1 MAAQQPFTGRVL
13 ILGATG
19 MLGHTLLRVLAA
31 SPGVDATGTVRGE
44 AATRLLP
51 AALRP
56 RVHSGVHAEDGAALA
71 ALLRDV
77 RPDVVVNCIG
87 VVKQLAGAED
97 PAVAMPINAEFPHR
111 LAAMCLAHEARL
123 VHISTDCVFAGTRGR
138 YSETDLPDAQDLY
151 GRSKRLGEVDAPHA
165 ITLRTSII
173 GPELGTAHGLLA
185 WFLAQR
191 GTVNAYTRAVF
202 SGLPT
207 VELARA
213 IRDQVLPHPQLHGI
227 HHVAS
232 APIAKAELLRLLA
245 QVYAPPVELRAVDE
259 PVIDRS
265 LDGRRF
271 EAATGF
277 VAAPWPVLVER
288 MHAFG

>member
-1 MAAQQPFTGRVL
+1 MATPHPFAGRLL

-19 MLGHTLLRVLAA
+19 MLGHTLLRVMAA
-31 SPGVDATGTVRGE
+31 SPGLDVSGTVRSD
-44 AATRLLP
+44 AAIRLLP
-51 AALRP
+51 SALRS
-56 RVHSGVHAEDGAALA
+56 RVRTGVHAEDSAALT
-71 ALLRDV
+71 ALLRDC
-77 RPDVVVNCIG
+77 RPDVVINCIG
-87 VVKQLAGAED
+87 LVKQLAGADD
-97 PAVAMPINAEFPHR
+97 PAVALPINAEFPHR
-111 LAAMCLAHEARL
+111 LAEQCAAHGARL
-123 VHISTDCVFAGTRGR
+123 VHISTDCVFAGSRGH
-138 YSETDLPDAQDLY
+138 YSEADPPDAQDLY
-151 GRSKRLGEVDAPHA
+151 GRSKRLGEVDAAHA

-185 WFLAQR
+185 WFMAQR

-213 IRDQVLPHPQLHGI
+213 IRDHVLTHPELHGVYHI
-227 HHVAS
+227 A
-232 APIAKAELLRLLA
+232 AEPIAKAELLRLLA
-245 QVYAPPVELRAVDE
+245 QAYEHPVDLRPLAE

-265 LDGRRF
+265 LDGSRF

-277 VAAPWPVLVER
+277 VAPPWPVLIER

>member
-1 MAAQQPFTGRVL
+1 MVTTPPFAGRVL

-19 MLGHTLLRVLAA
+19 MLGHMLLRVLAA
-31 SPGVDATGTVRGE
+31 SPGLEVRGTVRGD
-44 AATRLLP
+44 AAIRLLP
-51 AALRP
+51 AALRSHV
-56 RVHSGVHAEDGAALA
+56 RTGVQAEDGVSLA
-71 ALLRDV
+71 ALLRDF
-77 RPDVVVNCIG
+77 RPDVVINCIG
-87 VVKQLAGAED
+87 VVKQLAGADD
-97 PAVAMPINAEFPHR
+97 PAVAMPINAEFPHH
-111 LAAMCLAHEARL
+111 LAELCAACGARL
-123 VHISTDCVFAGTRGR
+123 VHISTDCVFAGTRGH
-138 YSETDLPDAQDLY
+138 YSEADPTDAQDLY
-151 GRSKRLGEVDAPHA
+151 GRSKQLGEVDAAHA

-191 GTVNAYTRAVF
+191 GTVNAYTHAVF

-213 IRDQVLPHPQLHGI
+213 IRDHVMTHPQLHGVY
-227 HHVAS
+227 HLA
-232 APIAKAELLRLLA
+232 AEPIAKAELLRLLA
-245 QVYAPPVELRAVDE
+245 QAYAHPVTLRAVAE

-288 MHAFG
+288 LRDFG

>member
-1 MAAQQPFTGRVL
+1 MPATPAFAGRVL

-19 MLGHTLLRVLAA
+19 MLGHMLLRVLAA
-31 SPGVDATGTVRGE
+31 SPGLDVIGTVRSDNSM
-44 AATRLLP
+44 RLLP
-51 AALRP
+51 EALRS
-56 RVHSGVHAEDGAALA
+56 RVRAGVRAEDGAALA
-71 ALLRDV
+71 ALLREG
-77 RPDVVVNCIG
+77 RPDVVINCIG
-87 VVKQLAGAED
+87 VVKQLAGADD

-111 LAAMCLAHEARL
+111 LAELCAARGTRL

-138 YSETDLPDAQDLY
+138 YTEADPTDAQDLY
-151 GRSKRLGEVDAPHA
+151 GRSKQLGEVDAAHA

-191 GTVNAYTRAVF
+191 GTVNAYTHAVF

-213 IRDQVLPHPQLHGI
+213 IRDHVLTHPGLHGI
-227 HHVAS
+227 YHVA
-232 APIAKAELLRLLA
+232 AEPIAKAELLRLLA
-245 QVYAPPVELRAVDE
+245 QAYAHPVALRAVAE

-265 LDGRRF
+265 LDGRHF